1 MAGGERRTEGFSR
14 FGDKNRAKQK
24 LSKTKT
30 EGEVKITRLLL
41 GHSFI
46 NTLNEET
53 KLVANNHPDIVLG
66 ARDIL
71 ELHLNPMLDR
81 SLYIFY
87 FVAQEKV

>member
-1 MAGGERRTEGFSR
+1 M
-14 FGDKNRAKQK
+14 
-24 LSKTKT
+24 SKTKT

-46 NTLNEET
+46 NTLKEET
-53 KLVANNHPDIVLG
+53 KLVANNHLDIVLE

-87 FVAQEKV
+87 FVALEKV